1 MAWAWVYVNQV
12 WHRGSISHHQPMNWR
27 DSIRASDNRHTSS
40 CSHCVSNAAL
50 SEPMKENYSQ
60 HFCLIISNVL
70 ELICEGE
77 IFFRN
82 LHKKIYIFQMH
93 EPSLVFILW
102 EGWSPSLPSAA
113 CLWQSRDEGLTVIT
127 SPQTQRDNG
136 LFTVSDS
143 GFFVL

>member
-1 MAWAWVYVNQV
+1 
-12 WHRGSISHHQPMNWR
+12 MNWR

-60 HFCLIISNVL
+60 HFCLIITNVL
-70 ELICEGE
+70 ELICEGD
-77 IFFRN
+77 IFGGN

-102 EGWSPSLPSAA
+102 EG
-113 CLWQSRDEGLTVIT
+113 
-127 SPQTQRDNG
+127 
-136 LFTVSDS
+136 
-143 GFFVL
+143 